1 MQPSVFK
8 EIMKRLKS
16 LECVL
21 DNLNDGILVH
31 DLNRKIVFINRAA
44 EKITGYQRVKVL
56 DKDCHKVFGRPF
68 CDSISLFKEYAA
80 DNSISSFNQ
89 RAPFTTPTG
98 QTIDLEMNLNV
109 LLNDQGVAIG
119 IVTVFQDYTE
129 ILKLKLK
136 AAESSIS
143 QFGAIIGGDP
153 KMLDIFRQIQDVA
166 AYDFP
171 VYILG
176 ETGTGKELAAHAI
189 HNCSPRKQGNFV
201 PINCGALPEGL
212 LESELFGH
220 MRGAFSGAV
229 KDKKGRLEMA
239 HKGTV
244 FLDEI
249 SEMPLNAQTRLLR
262 FLQEGVIERVGATE
276 SVKVD
281 AHVICAT
288 NKDLKAEVV
297 KGHFRED
304 LFYRLNVIPLRLPSL
319 RERKSDIPLLVNHF
333 LTRTA
338 TYYEASNPQRFNSE
352 ALEIMLAYDWPGNVR
367 ELQNAVQFAFV
378 RCRGG
383 AVIKLEDLPLELQN
397 MIQGPDARPQSGLV
411 TKEREELR
419 PDLSP
424 AAIAKAIEKAHGNKT
439 KAAKILGVS
448 RATFYRHLSDN
459 AKF

>member
-8 EIMKRLKS
+8 AVTQRLKM
-16 LECVL
+16 LERVL
-21 DNLNDGILVH
+21 DNLNDGIIVH
-31 DLNRKIVFINRAA
+31 DLNRKIIFLNRAA
-44 EKITGYQRVKVL
+44 EKITGYQRDKVL

-68 CDSISLFKEYAA
+68 CDSFALFKEYAA
-80 DNSISSFNQ
+80 DNSIKTFSR
-89 RAPFTTPTG
+89 RAPFSTPTG
-98 QTIDLEMNLNV
+98 QTLDLEIKLSV
-109 LLNDQGVAIG
+109 LLGEDGIAIG
-119 IVTVFQDYTE
+119 IVTAFQDYTE
-129 ILKLKLK
+129 ILRQRLKT
-136 AAESSIS
+136 AESSIS
-143 QFGAIIGGDP
+143 QFGGIIGGNS
-153 KMLDIFRQIQDVA
+153 KMIDIFRQIQDVA

-176 ETGTGKELAAHAI
+176 ETGTGKELVAHAI
-189 HNCSPRKQGNFV
+189 HNCSPRKHGNFV

-220 MRGAFSGAV
+220 VRGAFSGAV

-249 SEMPLNAQTRLLR
+249 GELPLNAQTRLLR
-262 FLQEGVIERVGATE
+262 FLQEGVIERVGDTE

-288 NKDLKAEVV
+288 NKDLKAEVL
-297 KGHFRED
+297 KGRFRED
-304 LFYRLNVIPLRLPSL
+304 LFYRLNVIPLLLPPL
-319 RERKSDIPLLVNHF
+319 RERKSDILLLLNHF
-333 LTRTA
+333 LSRTA
-338 TYYEASNPQRFNSE
+338 AYYETANPQRFSRD
-352 ALEIMLAYDWPGNVR
+352 ALEAMMDYDWPGNVR

-378 RCRGG
+378 RCHGG
-383 AVIKLEDLPLELQN
+383 AVVKLDDLPLELQN
-397 MIQGPDARPQSGLV
+397 MKAAITVKPLTGIMA
-411 TKEREELR
+411 KERQDIR

-424 AAIAKAIEKAHGNKT
+424 AAIAKAIEKANGNKT

-448 RATFYRHLSDN
+448 RATFYRHLLDN